1 MELNNFYENE
11 IGLEDIEAFILGLL
25 KNNLTDYKN
34 VENVL
39 EETQN
44 AIKQI
49 KGITKKIITIKYKEE
64 ILLKKI
70 PYYIKELENNKD
82 LEKISLGNI
91 KDFKKE
97 LWKFKNFRKKIDF
110 LKKFLE
116 VDNRMKYNR
125 QWFLEKLAK
134 DFSQIDIQYNEN
146 DFVMKTNKTDIIDL
160 PLSDINLDWHGFH
173 WDNINIA
180 LEKIQIMIDKTIQ
193 RQLNTDNAYST
204 INILFLGNIIN
215 RKLTLEQNFQETLI
229 NYNLWFE
236 FSIFIVKATF
246 LLKQYFKNVN
256 LIFTIDKKVY
266 RPKELTKEHFRNYN
280 INLDRVIPTLVNSF
294 FSKNK
299 FNVNV
304 VSCPEDNYYST
315 IQYSSW
321 TACIAYWDIKV
332 WNNATKTNF
341 NSFEKSF
348 IKNLWQK
355 ENIKRISRI
364 YIWWKDLFLYNDFYK
379 KIRQIPSLSSV
390 KKDKWKLVFF
400 TLNNKWEEL
409 EKIWID
415 VLEEEP
421 KVNLHNINYKNDIQ
435 YYDFIKNAIL
445 TNKNDKQT
453 IILKL

>member
-1 MELNNFYENE
+1 MELNNFYEKE
-11 IGLEDIEAFILGLL
+11 IGLDDIEVFILGLL
-25 KNNLTDYKN
+25 KNNLVDYKN
-34 VENVL
+34 VEKVL
-39 EETQN
+39 EGTKN

-49 KGITKKIITIKYKEE
+49 KGITKKIITINYKEE
-64 ILLKKI
+64 DLLKKI
-70 PYYIKELENNKD
+70 PYYINELENNND
-82 LEKISLGNI
+82 LEKISLEDI

-125 QWFLEKLAK
+125 QEFLEKLAN
-134 DFSQIDIQYNEN
+134 DFSKIDIQYNEN
-146 DFVMKTNKTDIIDL
+146 DFVMKSNKTDIIDL

-180 LEKIQIMIDKTIQ
+180 LEKVQIMIDKTIQ
-193 RQLNTDNAYST
+193 RQLNSDNAYST
-204 INILFLGNIIN
+204 INVLFLGNIIN

-256 LIFTIDKKVY
+256 LIFTIDKSVY
-266 RPKELTKEHFRNYN
+266 RPKELTKEYFRNYN
-280 INLDRVIPTLVNSF
+280 INLDRVIPTLVSSF

-304 VSCPEDNYYST
+304 VSCSEDSYYST
-315 IQYSSW
+315 IKYSSW
-321 TACIAYWDIKV
+321 TACIAYWNIKV
-332 WNNATKTNF
+332 WNNATKANF

-364 YIWWKDLFLYNDFYK
+364 YIGWKDLFLYNDFYK

-409 EKIWID
+409 EKIWVD

-435 YYDFIKNAIL
+435 FYDFIKNSSL
-445 TNKNDKQT
+445 TNKDDKQI